1 MFSFK
6 NFVPVKNRVR
16 VRVRVKGLGLVFRDR
31 VRIRNIIGGAAGA
44 HISMTSYTLHTFGLA
59 ARKTPVGRGSVAG
72 QYFGS
77 ALLQPAHSVCV
88 SLSTFS
94 SAVCYHLLPA
104 TVSVFTKHVKLQ

>member
-16 VRVRVKGLGLVFRDR
+16 VRVRVKGLGLGFSDR

-59 ARKTPVGRGSVAG
+59 ARKTPVINTNA
-72 QYFGS
+72 
-77 ALLQPAHSVCV
+77 
-88 SLSTFS
+88 
-94 SAVCYHLLPA
+94 
-104 TVSVFTKHVKLQ
+104 KNI

>member
-16 VRVRVKGLGLVFRDR
+16 VRVRVKVKGLGLGFRDR

-59 ARKTPVGRGSVAG
+59 ARKTTPV
-72 QYFGS
+72 Q
-77 ALLQPAHSVCV
+77 
-88 SLSTFS
+88 FS
-94 SAVCYHLLPA
+94 
-104 TVSVFTKHVKLQ
+104 